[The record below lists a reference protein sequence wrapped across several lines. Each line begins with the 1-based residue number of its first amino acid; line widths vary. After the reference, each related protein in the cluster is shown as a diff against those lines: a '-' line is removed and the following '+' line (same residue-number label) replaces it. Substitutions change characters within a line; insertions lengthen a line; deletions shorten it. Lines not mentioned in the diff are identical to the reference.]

1 MDDADETC
9 SRVNDIAFFFFS
21 PFRRLKWNVLFKR
34 RGVSIMFYLN
44 LSWMDLLRLAVVF
57 LLSS

>member
-1 MDDADETC
+1 M
-9 SRVNDIAFFFFS
+9 ILLFFFS
-21 PFRRLKWNVLFKR
+21 PFRRLEWNVLFKR
-34 RGVSIMFYLN
+34 EGVSIMFYLN

>member
-9 SRVNDIAFFFFS
+9 SRVNDIAFFFS
-21 PFRRLKWNVLFKR
+21 PFRRLEWNVLFKR
-34 RGVSIMFYLN
+34 EGVSIMFYLN